1 MNGCK
6 PEKPSLEATT
16 DLQNQKLKSCLEST
30 IDSQEWSME
39 AAAAVDVSVESVK
52 NCGTNI

>member
-30 IDSQEWSME
+30 IDSPEWSME